1 MGTSNIPGNLGCIL
15 DPVSQLWPWK
25 PVMRK
30 FNEIKRFVQKNGEEG
45 TVRDECLSP
54 DVSATE
60 VAVEGGCVG
69 VRGEGGGLVRRSRRL
84 IEAHN
89 GGGSAGGSDSGS
101 ACSSVQSQVGSV
113 SWWDAEAVCDDKRR
127 VIERARELMIQPRV
141 TSEEDV
147 SEVVEMVIKDESE
160 DESDDDQNVSV
171 GVQCG
176 MQVCDKGTQWEWQAN
191 SESVDVGVQCSG
203 SEFEVSEVAVATRR
217 AAARWGQKERKMLW
231 EVYEESIACGF
242 KGFAGRMHAECMRR
256 GMRQVSEAALLAQL
270 REIKAGKLGDL
281 EREQISRRVRERMQ
295 SGAAQSNAAQSEA
308 AQSQAAQGEAAQSG
322 AGQSD
327 VTPNEEV
334 NENAAEANVDAEAES
349 SMHAGEAE
357 SVDDEGMEG
366 SEGQAD
372 TWRQGREET
381 AELDA
386 DMRAVLERLR
396 EVFAMETVGD
406 SPSLKT
412 RNRES
417 VNKEVRLVNG
427 VIHNIE
433 VRSICDVNK
442 LLQAGSYVVA
452 ERLGLLREGRGA
464 RQQRKDPWWKRRIEG
479 KIKLWRADLSRV
491 EEALQGR
498 LCDTRVRERLD
509 RVYNFTA
516 RGALGVKVFLRSKIQ
531 AGSTKIKRYLERNI
545 QFHQNNLFRNNQS
558 NLYKEL
564 NGTEKGDN
572 PAPDA
577 AEATQFWSNI
587 WSVPNEHKRDAEWLR
602 KVKRRLSGTQQQED
616 VSVSAAD
623 VLAGVRR
630 MPCWK
635 APGPEGVRGF
645 WFKKFT
651 NLHQSIARRLQEC
664 LDSGNVP
671 EWMVKGRTVLIQ
683 KDPAKGNVAS
693 NYRPLACLPLMW
705 KLLTGIF
712 ADKVYDHLMD
722 NNLLPAEQKGCRRRS
737 RGTKDQL
744 LIDKAVMLQAKGK
757 KRNLAMA
764 WVDYKKAYDMVPH
777 SWLLEVVSMMGV
789 ARNIS
794 GLVERSMGNWKTQ
807 LSANGDILGEVKIN
821 RGIFQGDSFSP
832 LLFVMIMIPMSMLLR
847 DNDKGFKLGNNEEK
861 INHLLF
867 MDDLKLYASSEAD
880 LDVLVNEVY
889 AYSNDIGMEFGMDK
903 CASLVTKGG
912 HRVKTVGVELPSGE
926 EMKDVD
932 EAGYKYLG
940 VLQNESMMNGA
951 MKKKVRE
958 EYLRRVKLLAKS
970 KLYAR
975 NVIEGINVWA
985 IGVVRY
991 SAGILDWTKGELK
1004 AMDVRTRKLLTM
1016 NGVFNRKSGVGRL
1029 YVKRKDGGR
1038 GLVSAMDCVEGEKR
1052 SLSEYLRTSDEWMLK
1067 VVAEQRLIAEVES
1080 KKEYD
1085 QRVDTE
1091 RKEGMESKVLHGRF
1105 FRSVKDKASMRS
1117 NDWLKSGYL
1126 GKATEAFICA
1136 AQEEVLETRSRKAR
1150 IYGEEVDPKCR
1161 LCGQWEE
1168 TVMHLASGCDNLARK
1183 QYMIRHDNVG
1193 RRVHWELCK
1202 KYDVECC
1209 ERWYEHEPESVV
1221 ASRNGRVEIYWDKTI
1236 WVSKALEHNKPDVVV
1251 VDRDAKKWTFVDFSV
1266 PMDFNVVKKE
1276 DEKVSNYSPLAQE
1289 IRKIYKVQTEIIP
1302 IILGALGT
1310 VPLRLEGYLKRLGIP
1325 DIIGC
1330 MQKTALLG
1338 TQRILKNALYV

>member
-1 MGTSNIPGNLGCIL
+1 M
-15 DPVSQLWPWK
+15 
-25 PVMRK
+25 
-30 FNEIKRFVQKNGEEG
+30 
-45 TVRDECLSP
+45 
-54 DVSATE
+54 
-60 VAVEGGCVG
+60 AVEGGCVG

-89 GGGSAGGSDSGS
+89 GGGRAGGSDSGS

-160 DESDDDQNVSV
+160 DESDDDQNVGV

-176 MQVCDKGTQWEWQAN
+176 MQGCDKGTQWEWQAN

-242 KGFAGRMHAECMRR
+242 KGFVGRMHAECMRR

-308 AQSQAAQGEAAQSG
+308 ARSLAAQGEAAQSG
-322 AGQSD
+322 AVQSD

-357 SVDDEGMEG
+357 SVGDEGMEG
-366 SEGQAD
+366 SAGQAD

-572 PAPDA
+572 PPPDA

-587 WSVPNEHKRDAEWLR
+587 WSVPNEYKRDAEWLR
-602 KVKRRLSGTQQQED
+602 KVKRRSSGT
-616 VSVSAAD
+616 
-623 VLAGVRR
+623 
-630 MPCWK
+630 
-635 APGPEGVRGF
+635 
-645 WFKKFT
+645 
-651 NLHQSIARRLQEC
+651 
-664 LDSGNVP
+664 
-671 EWMVKGRTVLIQ
+671 
-683 KDPAKGNVAS
+683 
-693 NYRPLACLPLMW
+693 
-705 KLLTGIF
+705 
-712 ADKVYDHLMD
+712 
-722 NNLLPAEQKGCRRRS
+722 
-737 RGTKDQL
+737 
-744 LIDKAVMLQAKGK
+744 
-757 KRNLAMA
+757 
-764 WVDYKKAYDMVPH
+764 
-777 SWLLEVVSMMGV
+777 
-789 ARNIS
+789 
-794 GLVERSMGNWKTQ
+794 
-807 LSANGDILGEVKIN
+807 
-821 RGIFQGDSFSP
+821 
-832 LLFVMIMIPMSMLLR
+832 
-847 DNDKGFKLGNNEEK
+847 
-861 INHLLF
+861 
-867 MDDLKLYASSEAD
+867 
-880 LDVLVNEVY
+880 
-889 AYSNDIGMEFGMDK
+889 
-903 CASLVTKGG
+903 
-912 HRVKTVGVELPSGE
+912 
-926 EMKDVD
+926 
-932 EAGYKYLG
+932 
-940 VLQNESMMNGA
+940 
-951 MKKKVRE
+951 
-958 EYLRRVKLLAKS
+958 
-970 KLYAR
+970 
-975 NVIEGINVWA
+975 
-985 IGVVRY
+985 
-991 SAGILDWTKGELK
+991 
-1004 AMDVRTRKLLTM
+1004 
-1016 NGVFNRKSGVGRL
+1016 
-1029 YVKRKDGGR
+1029 
-1038 GLVSAMDCVEGEKR
+1038 
-1052 SLSEYLRTSDEWMLK
+1052 
-1067 VVAEQRLIAEVES
+1067 
-1080 KKEYD
+1080 
-1085 QRVDTE
+1085 
-1091 RKEGMESKVLHGRF
+1091 
-1105 FRSVKDKASMRS
+1105 
-1117 NDWLKSGYL
+1117 
-1126 GKATEAFICA
+1126 
-1136 AQEEVLETRSRKAR
+1136 
-1150 IYGEEVDPKCR
+1150 
-1161 LCGQWEE
+1161 
-1168 TVMHLASGCDNLARK
+1168 
-1183 QYMIRHDNVG
+1183 
-1193 RRVHWELCK
+1193 
-1202 KYDVECC
+1202 
-1209 ERWYEHEPESVV
+1209 
-1221 ASRNGRVEIYWDKTI
+1221 
-1236 WVSKALEHNKPDVVV
+1236 
-1251 VDRDAKKWTFVDFSV
+1251 
-1266 PMDFNVVKKE
+1266 
-1276 DEKVSNYSPLAQE
+1276 
-1289 IRKIYKVQTEIIP
+1289 
-1302 IILGALGT
+1302 
-1310 VPLRLEGYLKRLGIP
+1310 
-1325 DIIGC
+1325 
-1330 MQKTALLG
+1330 
-1338 TQRILKNALYV
+1338 